1 MARRGEV
8 FQIAQIQTE
17 LYFVLCRITIFCAQ
31 QRIQQRIMGVDY
43 RRSAGAVTPATGK
56 KPPALRLGE
65 TLNRPRLLPRYC
77 FPYGDTRELNKA
89 SLGLCLRCYSPPLC
103 STPATGKNPPALRLR
118 KILNRPQLLPRYC
131 FLYGDTRELNKAPPG
146 LCLRCF
152 HRRSVRPP
160 PPAKNPQPCGWGFL
174 CRWWGSNPHGITTN
188 GF

>member
-1 MARRGEV
+1 MRCRALVERREGSPPRAK
-8 FQIAQIQTE
+8 Q
-17 LYFVLCRITIFCAQ
+17 
-31 QRIQQRIMGVDY
+31 
-43 RRSAGAVTPATGK
+43 SPAGALFALLTVSTEPPCSSPPGHWNIKKQLLQMQPERGALVERREGSPLRAKQSPTGALFAVFPPPLYSTPTTGQ
-56 KPPALRLGE
+56 KPPALRLGK
-65 TLNRPRLLPRYC
+65 TLTRPR
-77 FPYGDTRELNKA
+77 
-89 SLGLCLRCYSPPLC
+89 
-103 STPATGKNPPALRLR
+103 
-118 KILNRPQLLPRYC
+118 LLPRYC